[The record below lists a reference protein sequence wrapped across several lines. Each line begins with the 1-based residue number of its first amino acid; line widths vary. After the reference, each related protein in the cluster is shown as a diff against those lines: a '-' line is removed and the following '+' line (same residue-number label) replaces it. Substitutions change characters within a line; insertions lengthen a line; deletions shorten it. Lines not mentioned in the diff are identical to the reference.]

1 MVTRIVTK
9 SATIAVA
16 LGKAALGRAAW
27 TAQREVHT
35 RPFVDD
41 YSSFGYWVRRRRRAL
56 DLTQA
61 ELGGRV
67 GASAAMIRKIEA
79 DERRPSRE
87 LAAALAAALAV
98 PDGERVAFLRA
109 ARDVAVTALPLSA
122 SPVTPPAG
130 SPPPHNLPASMTSM
144 VNRVNDL
151 AAVAALLLREDVRLV
166 TLLGPP
172 GMGKTRLS
180 IQVAAQL
187 APRFGDGVWFVDLST
202 LVDARLMLPQIAMP
216 LGLAPLPDPPA
227 VSLRRALRARRLLL
241 VLDNLEQIVDEAAIE
256 VAALLRECPGLKV
269 LATSRVRLDVYG
281 EHEYDLPP
289 MSLPPAS
296 GEPGAALLRYESV
309 QLFVDRARQHR
320 PDFAL
325 TAATAEAVVEICR
338 RMEGV
343 PLALELAAART
354 RHLPAAELAAA
365 LREASGR
372 DWHALLHSTARD
384 LPPRQQT
391 LFNAIAWS
399 DSLLAPDEQSVFRRL
414 GVFVGDFDAPAAAVV
429 GLGTDEVDPGAVALL
444 MERLVDHNL
453 VSRVSRRPDRW
464 RLLEM
469 VRAFAVAELGP
480 DERPA
485 TEQRLARHYAARQ
498 SDWITHWLDPVYLTA
513 IEPDLDNYRAALRYA
528 LDAGDASLAYHLS
541 AIMGRYWERHGLLY
555 EGRSSLAKVLALPGV
570 VDAKLRFAILH
581 EATIL
586 AWMQQDFPAAESLA
600 AESMMLA
607 RDESLPAA
615 VAVVLNVLGRI
626 YLEQARYEEA
636 DRVLLEAIAIGRSL
650 SSPAGQIG
658 MQIVQRGEVALA
670 RGDLDQAEALT
681 LAGLAMVTAAEVVP
695 YCLGWNNLAEVALAR
710 GNVDGAAEAL
720 RRVLPVADLHF
731 RRLRIFLGAVA
742 GLILTDRQS
751 TPDDLARAV
760 ALLSF
765 VSATNARLGD
775 WLSPMTQAQ
784 LETRIATAR
793 QRLSPGVWTRA
804 WDEGQRWTAERTLAE
819 ARQTL
824 TARP

>member
-1 MVTRIVTK
+1 M
-9 SATIAVA
+9 
-16 LGKAALGRAAW
+16 
-27 TAQREVHT
+27 
-35 RPFVDD
+35 DD

-87 LAAALAAALAV
+87 LAATLAAALAV

-109 ARDVAVTALPLSA
+109 ARAVAVTALPLSA
-122 SPVTPPAG
+122 SPATPPAG
-130 SPPPHNLPASMTSM
+130 SSPPHNLPASMTSM

-187 APRFGDGVWFVDLST
+187 APHFGDGVWFVDLST
-202 LVDARLMLPQIAMP
+202 LVDARLMLPQIAMV

-296 GEPGAALLRYESV
+296 GEPGADLLRYESV

-354 RHLPAAELAAA
+354 RHLPTEELAAT

-384 LPPRQQT
+384 RPPRQQT

-399 DSLLAPDEQSVFRRL
+399 DSLLAPDEQVIFRRL

-429 GLGTDEVDPGAVALL
+429 GLGMDEADPGAVALL

-453 VSRVSRRPDRW
+453 VSRVSRRPERW
-464 RLLEM
+464 RLLAM
-469 VRAFAVAELGP
+469 VREFAVAELGP

-485 TEQRLARHYAARQ
+485 TEQRLVRHYAARQ
-498 SDWITHWLDPVYLTA
+498 SDWIAHWLDPVYLTT
-513 IEPDLDNYRAALRYA
+513 IEPDLDNYRAGLRYA
-528 LDAGDASLAYHLS
+528 LDAGDACLAHHLS

-600 AESMMLA
+600 AESMLLA
-607 RDESLPAA
+607 RDEGLPAA

-670 RGDLDQAEALT
+670 RGDLTQAEALT
-681 LAGLAMVTAAEVVP
+681 RAGLAMMTAAEVVP

-710 GNVDGAAEAL
+710 GDIDGAAEAL

-742 GLILTDRQS
+742 GLALMDRQS
-751 TPDDLARAV
+751 TSDDLARAV

-793 QRLSPGVWTRA
+793 QRLSPDVWTRA